1 MKNIYAPKN
10 VYAIFQIHS
19 MNQKAEQLYETMLQ
33 DMEYCRRK
41 GLGAGMELECLF
53 HICTRYWAIIQSEA
67 ENYEFETTEEEVIFF
82 KIMKP
87 KFVSEKLYCGLIG
100 NALLFTEGVQEQSEI
115 KKFWD
120 KELLR
125 LEKFIAGNTAFYE
138 YYKAGTTDKDN
149 YWFTRKEDYGD
160 DKVSTLQDNQ
170 VSMLLALERYTE
182 YVKGEMKLAVI
193 K

>member
-1 MKNIYAPKN
+1 
-10 VYAIFQIHS
+10 

-41 GLGAGMELECLF
+41 GLGSGMELECLF
-53 HICTRYWAIIQSEA
+53 HICTRYWAILQSEA
-67 ENYEFETTEEEVIFF
+67 ENYEFESEEEEVIFF

-87 KFVSEKLYCGLIG
+87 KFVSEKIYCGLVG
-100 NALLFTEGVQEQSEI
+100 NALLFTEGSNQPDEL

-125 LEKFIAGNTAFYE
+125 LEKFTATNAGFYE
-138 YYKAGTTDKDN
+138 YYKSGCTNRDSE
-149 YWFTRKEDYGD
+149 WFTRKKDFLSNNPDEKAVTAQDQQ
-160 DKVSTLQDNQ
+160 VST
-170 VSMLLALERYTE
+170 LLALERYAK
-182 YVKGEMKLAVI
+182 YVMQEMKTVVA